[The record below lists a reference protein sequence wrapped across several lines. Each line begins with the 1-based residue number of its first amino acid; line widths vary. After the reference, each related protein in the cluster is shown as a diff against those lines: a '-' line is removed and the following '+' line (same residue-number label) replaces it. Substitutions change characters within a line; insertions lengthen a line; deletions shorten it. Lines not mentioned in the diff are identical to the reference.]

1 MSEKSDNSPT
11 KYCHECKKITPRRCH
26 HCPLC
31 KICVLRKDHHCFL
44 LGGCAGL
51 ANQRYFIV
59 FLFWATLG
67 AAYGCSF
74 NFSYLNQNVVP
85 WFPFGWLYYIGPI
98 AMIRWIIGFETA
110 FNMFLALMFSV
121 SFASTL
127 GALGFFVFQMIYT
140 LSGYTMHDYHRSGP
154 RRIESDGD
162 NSAERLA
169 LVFGRRWWLNFL
181 VPQFWIPNQMNE
193 KIAKK
198 VFLSVSKD
206 L

>member
-1 MSEKSDNSPT
+1 
-11 KYCHECKKITPRRCH
+11 
-26 HCPLC
+26 
-31 KICVLRKDHHCFL
+31 
-44 LGGCAGL
+44 
-51 ANQRYFIV
+51 
-59 FLFWATLG
+59 
-67 AAYGCSF
+67 
-74 NFSYLNQNVVP
+74 
-85 WFPFGWLYYIGPI
+85 
-98 AMIRWIIGFETA
+98 
-110 FNMFLALMFSV
+110 
-121 SFASTL
+121 
-127 GALGFFVFQMIYT
+127 MIYT